1 MKKPESIILGS
12 QSPRRLEI
20 LEHAGFLVQVIAPN
34 IDEIFPSE
42 MSIYAAPEFLSNLKM
57 QEIYA
62 TIANDDKFI
71 ICADTVVIF
80 NHQLIGKPLDSN
92 QSFVFL
98 KNMNGKQH
106 DVITGVSMRYAGK
119 QISFAEQAK
128 VFFKKLS
135 DEEIWQYVHTHQT
148 LDKAGAYNIQE
159 YCGIDKIEG
168 EFENVM
174 GPPIARVLQEIQNW

>member
-1 MKKPESIILGS
+1 MPIPDSIILGS

-20 LEHAGFLVQVIAPN
+20 LTHAGFSVQVISPN
-34 IDEIFPSE
+34 IDEVFPSE
-42 MSIYAAPEFLSNLKM
+42 MSIYEVPEFLANLKM
-57 QEIYA
+57 QEISN
-62 TIANDDKFI
+62 TITTDDKFI

-80 NHQLIGKPLDSN
+80 NQQLIGKPTDDN
-92 QSFVFL
+92 QSFTFL

-106 DVITGVSMRYAGK
+106 DVITGVSIRYVGK
-119 QISFAEQAK
+119 QISFAAMAK

-135 DEEIWQYVHTHQT
+135 DEEIWHYIHTHQT

-159 YCGIDKIEG
+159 YCGIDRIEG

-174 GPPIARVLQEIQNW
+174 GLPIRRVLQEIQNW